1 MGNVIYCETKE
12 ANTPYI
18 FFNTRVQVYSYEE
31 VCYYI
36 INNPSLISVD
46 DFSMEFVDWVRDK
59 LNMPELADKLA
70 SDLSVEINGFER
82 FLDTFLMAYNYLTKE
97 DVRLFFV
104 RYKDVSSLS
113 EPLRLKKQADGYLNF
128 GKYVRA
134 IRIYETITGLDYV
147 DDELMAN
154 VYHNMG
160 VALSKN
166 LDFMQALIAFEEAYN
181 INKSEITL
189 NSYLTIFFMLG
200 QFDEAKKEAERLGA
214 DANAYN
220 KLLAEYHEHE
230 NDYQTSEEGRLL
242 IAARA
247 DNKYGKE
254 KEARVKEFKLIEQW
268 KEDYRRQTT

>member
-18 FFNTRVQVYSYEE
+18 FFNTRVLVYSYEE

-36 INNPSLISVD
+36 INNPSLISKD
-46 DFSMEFVDWVRDK
+46 DFSAEFVDWVRNK
-59 LNMPELADKLA
+59 LGLIELADKLNKELN
-70 SDLSVEINGFER
+70 SENVNFER
-82 FLDTFLMAYNYLTKE
+82 FLDTLLMAYNYLTKE
-97 DVRLFFV
+97 DVRLFFL

-113 EPLRLKKQADGYLNF
+113 EPLRLKKQADGYLKF

-134 IRIYETITGLDYV
+134 IRIYEAIIELDYV
-147 DDELMAN
+147 DDDFMAN

-166 LDFMQALIAFEEAYN
+166 LDFMQAILAFEEAYN

-189 NSYLTIFFMLG
+189 NCYLTIFFMMG
-200 QFDEAKKEAERLGA
+200 QIDDAKREALRLGSDA
-214 DANAYN
+214 DTFDRFLSEYR
-220 KLLAEYHEHE
+220 AEESRFS
-230 NDYQTSEEGRLL
+230 DSEEGRLL
-242 IAARA
+242 LAARE
-247 DNKYGKE
+247 DEKYGRE
-254 KEARVKEFKLIEQW
+254 KESKVKVLKLIEQW

>member
-36 INNPSLISVD
+36 INNPSLISAD

-59 LNMPELADKLA
+59 LNMPELADKLTKE
-70 SDLSVEINGFER
+70 LEIEINGFER
-82 FLDTFLMAYNYLTKE
+82 FLDTFLTAYNYLTKE

-134 IRIYETITGLDYV
+134 IRIYETITALDYV

-166 LDFMQALIAFEEAYN
+166 LDFAKALVAFEEAYN

-189 NSYLTIFFMLG
+189 NCYLTIFFMLG
-200 QFDEAKKEAERLGA
+200 QEDEAKKEAERLGA
-214 DANAYN
+214 DIKAFN
-220 KLLAEYHEHE
+220 KLLAEYLEHE

-242 IAARA
+242 IASRA
-247 DNKYGKE
+247 DDKYGKE

>member
-1 MGNVIYCETKE
+1 MGSVIYCETRE

-36 INNPSLISVD
+36 INNPSLISAD
-46 DFSMEFVDWVRDK
+46 DFSLEFVEWVRDK
-59 LNMPELADKLA
+59 LNLPELADKLIRN
-70 SDLSVEINGFER
+70 LNGEVNSFER
-82 FLDTFLMAYNYLTKE
+82 FLDTFLTAYNYLTKE

-113 EPLRLKKQADGYLNF
+113 EPLRLKKQADGYLKF

-134 IRIYETITGLDYV
+134 VRIYESITELDYV
-147 DDELMAN
+147 DDELMAD

-166 LDFMQALIAFEEAYN
+166 LDYMQALIAFEEAYN
-181 INKSEITL
+181 INRSEITL
-189 NSYLTIFFMLG
+189 NCYLVIFFISG
-200 QFDEAKKEAERLGA
+200 QIDDAKKEASRLGA
-214 DANAYN
+214 DDDTFNR
-220 KLLAEYHEHE
+220 LLASYREHE
-230 NDYQTSEEGRLL
+230 NDYLSSNEGKLL
-242 IAARA
+242 KSAVE
-247 DNKYGKE
+247 DEKYGKDRDA
-254 KEARVKEFKLIEQW
+254 KLKVVKLIEQW